1 MLLLN
6 PIEDI
11 DAKIWHL
18 KIDFYNKGDLS
29 QVFSIIYQLCT
40 SFFDWVSDNESK
52 LYDTVCRTGFYR
64 VCQDFSIDIW
74 KWKSLIA
81 DLNSKIDKI
90 Y

>member
-29 QVFSIIYQLCT
+29 QVFSIIFMYQF
-40 SFFDWVSDNESK
+40 FFDWVSDNESK
-52 LYDTVCRTGFYR
+52 LYDTVCGTGFYR
-64 VCQDFSIDIW
+64 VCLDFLSDIW
-74 KWKSLIA
+74 KRKSLIA